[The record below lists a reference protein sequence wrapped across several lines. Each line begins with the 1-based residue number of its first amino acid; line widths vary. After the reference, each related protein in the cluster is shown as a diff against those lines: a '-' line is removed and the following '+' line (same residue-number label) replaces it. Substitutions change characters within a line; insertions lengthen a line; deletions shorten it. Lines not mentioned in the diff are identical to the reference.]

1 MAGKKSEDAVRDG
14 DRAPQAA
21 SAAKP
26 ARRERAA
33 VANIGG
39 LGMLR
44 WFWRQLTS
52 MRTALFLLLLV
63 AIGAVP
69 GSVFPQRSIDASRV
83 TQYQQEHPDAA
94 PWLDRLGMF
103 NVYSSPWF
111 AAIYLLLA
119 ISLIGC
125 IVPRTKVHWKAIRSG
140 PPAMPRNIGR
150 LPAHREV
157 TLDARAEEVAQAA
170 REVLKGRRFKIRKD
184 TGDLEVASE
193 SGMMRETGNLL
204 FHLSLVGLI
213 VAVAAGHVWGWR
225 GDVIVPDKTGF
236 SSTMTRYDTLKL
248 GPWVD
253 LEKDLP
259 DWSLKMDSLKVTFE
273 DKVDPTSPQ
282 WGQPRDFTAD
292 VHYKESPTSSWAKD
306 TIRVNHPLS
315 VGGGEVYLLG
325 NGYAPKITFKDA
337 KGNVL
342 YDQSTPFLSV
352 DNKYKSTGAFKI
364 AGASPDQIG
373 LFGFF
378 LPTAYV
384 DPTNGPSSAFP
395 DSKAPA
401 LYLGVYKGDLYPQG
415 RPQSVFSLDT
425 SSMTQVKD
433 AKGQPLRLQIG
444 LGQTVQLPN
453 GMGSVTFDAA
463 PRWAGLSIRHDPGKG
478 PALLFGLASL
488 AGLVLSLTIRRRRV
502 FVRVR
507 PATPT
512 GPGRDKS
519 GASTVIQIGGLSK
532 GEDPRLALAVDDLL
546 ERILD
551 RAGTSSTTGKA

>member
-1 MAGKKSEDAVRDG
+1 MAGKKSEEAPPGAGDDAARG
-14 DRAPQAA
+14 A
-21 SAAKP
+21 SATSTGP
-26 ARRERAA
+26 SRGERAA
-33 VANIGG
+33 VANIGV

-63 AIGAVP
+63 AIAAVP

-119 ISLIGC
+119 VSLIGC
-125 IVPRTKVHWKAIRSG
+125 IVPRTKVHWKALRSG
-140 PPAMPRNIGR
+140 PPAMPRNISR
-150 LPAHREV
+150 LLAHREV
-157 TLDARAEEVAQAA
+157 TLDAAPERVAQAA
-170 REVLKGRRFKIRKD
+170 RQVLKARRFRIRKD
-184 TGDLEVASE
+184 TEDLEVASE
-193 SGMMRETGNLL
+193 GGMLRETGNLL

-259 DWSLKMDSLKVTFE
+259 DWSLTMDSLKVTFE

-292 VHYKESPTSSWAKD
+292 VHYKESPTSKWVKD

-342 YDQSTPFLSV
+342 YDQATPFLSV

-395 DSKAPA
+395 DAKAPA

-433 AKGQPLRLQIG
+433 AKGQPLRLQIA

-478 PALLFGLASL
+478 PALLFGLLSL
-488 AGLVLSLTIRRRRV
+488 AGLVLSLVIRRRRV

-507 PATPT
+507 PATPVGDGT
-512 GPGRDKS
+512 GAG
-519 GASTVIQIGGLSK
+519 TVIQIGGLAK
-532 GEDPRLALAVDDLL
+532 GEDPRLALAVDNLL

-551 RAGTSSTTGKA
+551 RVGTSSTTGKA